1 MMTQRLVIL
10 GAGQAGGTAALELRR
25 LGFTG
30 SIELIG
36 REPHIPYE
44 RPPLS
49 KSYLAGEPYS
59 SHDLLPHED
68 WYAENGVALRRGIS
82 ATKIDRDESRVI
94 LDDGTQLG
102 YDKLLITTGSQPR
115 RLPVPDDV
123 HERVYYLRTI
133 EDSRRLGVQL
143 QPGVRVAIIGG
154 GWIGLEVAA
163 IGSGTGCKVTVVD
176 PHEVSLQPTLG
187 ASVGGF
193 FAGVHRDHG
202 VDFRFGRRVT
212 DLNKAGGAVEVT
224 LDDGTSLEADCVVI
238 GIGAIPETGLVDS
251 ELLAADGGIR
261 VDSEMRTDDPRIF
274 AAGDV
279 ATVTNSF
286 YGVPLRSEH
295 WANAM
300 MGGQVAARSMLGLD
314 SEFDPL
320 PFFFTDQYDLYM
332 EYAGWVERGQ
342 ADDVVIRGDLTARSF
357 QAFWL
362 VDGRVA
368 AAMHVNRQDEGM
380 VPLQDLIRAKVRVDR
395 TTLADASV
403 PLLDLL
409 M

>member
-1 MMTQRLVIL
+1 MTQRFVIL
-10 GAGQAGGTAALELRR
+10 GAGQTGGTAALELRR
-25 LGFTG
+25 LGFAG

-36 REPHIPYE
+36 RENHAPYE

-59 SHDLLPHED
+59 SHDLLPHDD
-68 WYAENGVALRRGIS
+68 WYDEQDVSLRRGVN
-82 ATKIDRDESRVI
+82 ATEIDRSESHVV
-94 LDDGTQLG
+94 LGDGTRLG

-115 RLPVPDDV
+115 RLAVADDV
-123 HERVYYLRTI
+123 RERVYYLRTL
-133 EDSRRLGVQL
+133 EDSRSIGAQL
-143 QPGVRVAIIGG
+143 HAGARVTIIGG

-163 IGSGTGCKVTVVD
+163 VASESGCQVTVVD

-187 ASVGGF
+187 TAVGGF
-193 FAGVHRDHG
+193 FAGVHREHG
-202 VDFRFGRRVT
+202 VEFRFGRRLADINEV
-212 DLNKAGGAVEVT
+212 AGAAKVT
-224 LDDGTSLEADCVVI
+224 LDDGTSLEADCVVV

-261 VDSEMRTDDPRIF
+261 VDTQMCTDDPHVF

-279 ATVTNSF
+279 ASVANPF
-286 YGVPLRSEH
+286 YEVPLRSEH
-295 WANAM
+295 WANAL
-300 MGGQVAARSMLGLD
+300 MGGQIAAKSMLGLE
-314 SEFDPL
+314 SEFDPV

-332 EYAGWVERGQ
+332 EYAGWVDRGQ
-342 ADDVVIRGDLTARSF
+342 VEDVVIRGDLTTRSF

-380 VPLQDLIRAKVRVDR
+380 EPLQDLIRAKVQVDR
-395 TTLADASV
+395 AKLADPGI
-403 PLLDLL
+403 PLVDLL
-409 M
+409 N